1 MNKLS
6 SLAKTGIA
14 HKCFGN
20 PIPQQAYDLIDA
32 VEEAVPQFNPY
43 MDVGD
48 KLRALMGYIQNGS
61 DVTIKLFQDDAT
73 NTFHVEAVS
82 MGKVLWSEWD
92 QCFLTVINKAYEK
105 HAEKF

>member
-6 SLAKTGIA
+6 NLAKIGIA

-32 VEEAVPQFNPY
+32 VEEAVPQFNPHI
-43 MDVGD
+43 DVGD

-73 NTFHVEAVS
+73 NTFHIEAVS
-82 MGKVLWSEWD
+82 MGKVLWSEWG
-92 QCFLTVINKAYEK
+92 QSFLTVINNAYEK